1 MEINIGGRLW
11 SVGPGEEQVM
21 AIVNVTPDSFFAG
34 SRRQSEAEIVAAAER
49 ALLEGAGIIDL
60 GGYSSRQ
67 GAEDV
72 SPEEEFRRLERGV
85 ETVRQVAG
93 EAFPLSVDTFR
104 AEVVRRL
111 YDRFGAFVVNDISAG
126 ELDAEMISTVG
137 QLGLPYIAMHMRGTP
152 QTMTTLTDYSGEE
165 GGVVGA
171 VMRYF
176 VAKVAEVRAAGVKDL
191 ILDPGFGFFAK
202 TVEQNFELLG
212 QMDKLALFGCP
223 VLAGLSR
230 KSMIWWTLEIT
241 PAEALNGTSV
251 LNWEALRRG
260 ASILRVHD
268 VREAVE
274 TVRLFTAYRRSGGVA
289 AAEVATVL

>member
-1 MEINIGGRLW
+1 MW
-11 SVGPGEEQVM
+11 SVGRGAEQVM

-34 SRRQSEAEIVAAAER
+34 SRRQSEAEIGAAAER

-60 GGYSSRQ
+60 GGYSSRP

-72 SPEEEFRRLERGV
+72 PPEEEYRRLERGIEV
-85 ETVRQVAG
+85 VRRVAG
-93 EAFPLSVDTFR
+93 GEFPLSVDTFR

-126 ELDAEMISTVG
+126 ELDAEMIGAVG

-152 QTMTTLTDYSGEE
+152 QTMTTLTYYSGEE

-191 ILDPGFGFFAK
+191 ILDPGFGFAK

-230 KSMIWWTLEIT
+230 KSMIWRTLETT

-274 TVRLFTAYRRSGGVA
+274 TIRLFTAYRRSGGIA
-289 AAEVATVL
+289 AAEVAAVL

>member
-1 MEINIGGRLW
+1 MW
-11 SVGPGEEQVM
+11 SVGRGAEQVM

-34 SRRQSEAEIVAAAER
+34 SRRQSEAEIGAAAER

-60 GGYSSRQ
+60 GGYSSRP

-72 SPEEEFRRLERGV
+72 SPEEEYRRLERGIEV
-85 ETVRQVAG
+85 VRRVAG
-93 EAFPLSVDTFR
+93 EEFPLSVDTFR

-126 ELDAEMISTVG
+126 ELDAEMIGAVG

-191 ILDPGFGFFAK
+191 ILDPGFGFAK

-230 KSMIWWTLEIT
+230 KTMIWRTLETT

-274 TVRLFTAYRRSGGVA
+274 TIRLFTAYRRSGGVA
-289 AAEVATVL
+289 AAEVAAVL

>member
-11 SVGPGEEQVM
+11 AVGPGEEQVM

-49 ALLEGAGIIDL
+49 ALLDGAGMIDL
-60 GGYSSRQ
+60 GGYSSRP
-67 GAEDV
+67 GADEV
-72 SPEEEFRRLERGV
+72 SPEEEYRRLERGF
-85 ETVRQVAG
+85 ETVRRVVG

-126 ELDAEMISTVG
+126 ELDPEMISTVG

-152 QTMTTLTDYSGEE
+152 QTMTSMTDYSAEE
-165 GGVVGA
+165 GGVTGA
-171 VMRYF
+171 VIRYF
-176 VAKVAEVRAAGVKDL
+176 GTKVAEVRVAGVKDL
-191 ILDPGFGFFAK
+191 ILDPGFGFAK

-212 QMDKLALFGCP
+212 QMDKLSLFGCP

-230 KSMIWWTLEIT
+230 KSMIWRTLETT

-274 TVRLFTAYRRSGGVA
+274 TVRLYAAYRRSGGAAVA
-289 AAEVATVL
+289 VGTTVL

>member
-11 SVGPGEEQVM
+11 AVGPGEEQVM

-49 ALLEGAGIIDL
+49 ALLDGAGMIDL
-60 GGYSSRQ
+60 GGYSSRP
-67 GAEDV
+67 GADEV
-72 SPEEEFRRLERGV
+72 SPEEEYRRLERGF
-85 ETVRQVAG
+85 ETVRRVVG

-126 ELDAEMISTVG
+126 ELDPEMISTVG

-152 QTMTTLTDYSGEE
+152 QTMTSMTDYSAEE
-165 GGVVGA
+165 GGVTGA
-171 VMRYF
+171 VIRYF
-176 VAKVAEVRAAGVKDL
+176 GTKVAEVRVAGVKDL
-191 ILDPGFGFFAK
+191 ILDPGFGFAK

-212 QMDKLALFGCP
+212 QMDKLSLFGCP

-230 KSMIWWTLEIT
+230 KSMIWRTLETT

-274 TVRLFTAYRRSGGVA
+274 TVRLYAAYRRSGGAAVA
-289 AAEVATVL
+289 VGKTVL

>member
-1 MEINIGGRLW
+1 MW
-11 SVGPGEEQVM
+11 SVGQGAEQVM

-34 SRRQSEAEIVAAAER
+34 SRRQSEAEIGAAAER

-60 GGYSSRQ
+60 GGYSSRP

-72 SPEEEFRRLERGV
+72 SPEEEYRRLERGIEV
-85 ETVRQVAG
+85 VRRVAG
-93 EAFPLSVDTFR
+93 EEFPLSVDTFR

-126 ELDAEMISTVG
+126 ELDAEMIGAVG

-191 ILDPGFGFFAK
+191 ILDPGFGFAK

-230 KSMIWWTLEIT
+230 KSMIWRTLETT

-274 TVRLFTAYRRSGGVA
+274 TIRLFTAYRRSGGVA
-289 AAEVATVL
+289 AAEVAAVL

>member
-11 SVGPGEEQVM
+11 AVGPGEEQVM

-49 ALLEGAGIIDL
+49 ALLDGAGMIDL
-60 GGYSSRQ
+60 GGYSSRP
-67 GAEDV
+67 GADEV
-72 SPEEEFRRLERGV
+72 SPEEEYRRLERGF
-85 ETVRQVAG
+85 ETVQRVMG

-126 ELDAEMISTVG
+126 ELDPEMISTVG

-152 QTMTTLTDYSGEE
+152 QTMASMTDYSAEE
-165 GGVVGA
+165 GGITGA

-176 VAKVAEVRAAGVKDL
+176 VEKVAQVRAAGVKDL
-191 ILDPGFGFFAK
+191 ILDPGFGFAK

-212 QMDKLALFGCP
+212 QMDKLSLFGCP

-230 KSMIWWTLEIT
+230 KSMIWRTLETT

-260 ASILRVHD
+260 ATLLRVHD

-274 TVRLFTAYRRSGGVA
+274 TIRLFSVYRGSGGVA
-289 AAEVATVL
+289 TASELWQ

>member
-11 SVGPGEEQVM
+11 AVGAGEEQVM

-49 ALLEGAGIIDL
+49 ALLDGAGMIDL
-60 GGYSSRQ
+60 GGYSSRP
-67 GAEDV
+67 GADEV
-72 SPEEEFRRLERGV
+72 SPEEEYRRLERGF
-85 ETVRQVAG
+85 ETVRRVVG

-104 AEVVRRL
+104 TEVVRRL

-126 ELDAEMISTVG
+126 ELDPEMISTVG

-152 QTMTTLTDYSGEE
+152 QTMTSMTDYSAEE
-165 GGVVGA
+165 GGVTGA
-171 VMRYF
+171 VIRYF
-176 VAKVAEVRAAGVKDL
+176 GTKVAEVRVAGVKDL
-191 ILDPGFGFFAK
+191 ILDPGFGFAK

-212 QMDKLALFGCP
+212 QMDKLSLFGCP

-230 KSMIWWTLEIT
+230 KSMIWRTLETT

-274 TVRLFTAYRRSGGVA
+274 TVRLYAAYRRSGGAAVA
-289 AAEVATVL
+289 VGKTVL

>member
-11 SVGPGEEQVM
+11 AVGPGEEQVM

-49 ALLEGAGIIDL
+49 ALLDGAGMIDL
-60 GGYSSRQ
+60 GGYSSRP
-67 GAEDV
+67 GADEV
-72 SPEEEFRRLERGV
+72 LPEEEYRRLERGF
-85 ETVRQVAG
+85 ETVRRVVGVA
-93 EAFPLSVDTFR
+93 FLLSVDTFR

-126 ELDAEMISTVG
+126 ELDPEMISTVG

-152 QTMTTLTDYSGEE
+152 QTMASMTDYSAEE
-165 GGVVGA
+165 GGVTGA

-176 VAKVAEVRAAGVKDL
+176 GTKVAEARAAGVKDL
-191 ILDPGFGFFAK
+191 ILDPGFGFAK

-212 QMDKLALFGCP
+212 QMDKLSLFGCP

-230 KSMIWWTLEIT
+230 KSMIWRTLETT

-274 TVRLFTAYRRSGGVA
+274 TVRLYAAYRRSGGAAVA
-289 AAEVATVL
+289 DVATVL

>member
-11 SVGPGEEQVM
+11 AVGPGEEQVM

-49 ALLEGAGIIDL
+49 ALLDGAGMIDL
-60 GGYSSRQ
+60 GGYSSRP
-67 GAEDV
+67 GADEV
-72 SPEEEFRRLERGV
+72 SPEEEYRRLERGF
-85 ETVRQVAG
+85 ETVRRVVG
-93 EAFPLSVDTFR
+93 EAFPFSVDTFR

-126 ELDAEMISTVG
+126 ELDPEMISTVG

-152 QTMTTLTDYSGEE
+152 QTMASMTDYSAEE
-165 GGVVGA
+165 GGVTGA

-176 VAKVAEVRAAGVKDL
+176 VEKVAEVRAAGVKDL
-191 ILDPGFGFFAK
+191 ILDPGFGFAK

-212 QMDKLALFGCP
+212 QMDKLSLFGCP

-230 KSMIWWTLEIT
+230 KSMIWRTLETT

-274 TVRLFTAYRRSGGVA
+274 TVRLYAAYRRSGGVM
-289 AAEVATVL
+289 VADGRAVL